1 MPTPVTRGTREIPLR
16 LAKALTVQ
24 VNAAWES
31 GELLAKTTPITQQL
45 LRFWFDD
52 VFCEQRHFNFHQGQR
67 QAILNT
73 IYVHEILK
81 PESVFDLYQAVDQ
94 ELLAEMD
101 LTLLKREKYQH
112 PQYCCK
118 MATATGKTWVL
129 EALLIWQYLNAKYE
143 EQPSGRYS
151 KNFLIVTPGL
161 IIYDRLLGAFLGKES
176 PDGSR
181 DFDRSDFKQF
191 ESLFIPPN
199 ERDTIFG
206 FVQSSIMRKEEI
218 GKKVT
223 GDGMIAITN
232 WHLLEGEEDEE
243 PMGETP
249 LDNPASIVK
258 EIFPIRPGTT
268 AGHALENLDNA
279 YLRGRELEFLARL
292 PDLVVFNDEAHHIHE
307 IKAGGEIKEVEW
319 QKSLN
324 QIAQTKGKR
333 FIQIDFSATPYD
345 VTGGGQR
352 RTKHYFPHIIVD
364 FDLYTAIHQGL
375 VKTIALDKRKEIA
388 TMELDFRALRDGNNK
403 VIGLSDGQ
411 KLMLRAGLKKLKILE
426 EQFTAFTKDATGK
439 TQKYPKMLVICEDT
453 SVSPFVVDFLKS
465 EGLGDED
472 VVQIDSDKKGSVPQ
486 DEWNKIKQKLFDIDQ
501 HEAPKVI
508 VSVLM
513 LREGFD
519 VNNIC
524 VIVPLRST
532 EAPILL
538 EQIIGRG
545 LRQMWREPEYQE
557 IKAENRIR
565 LLKKKEAPSNY
576 LDILSIIEH
585 PAFLKF
591 YDDLITQ
598 GLVGETEEEL
608 ENRRERVLGDMIS
621 VDLKPDY
628 RKYDLF
634 WPIIIADKEEYLKI
648 KDLDIE
654 KLAPIDWYSLEQLKR
669 IASREGEIFFSEE
682 VTVKTRFGEY
692 TVTADLFTAKSYNE
706 FLAKLVHIITSTL
719 GRIGPRKTRLFPVMQ
734 INQVELVK
742 LLDKFIRTRLFKEN
756 FDPFTDNNW
765 RVLMLSQAGIVEH
778 IIKEASKLIY
788 ELQNSVDVS
797 ETKVIKRYFSEVPK
811 LRMRENFALDIVK
824 TIYEKLPY
832 PSYKGE
838 LEKSFMLFCDNDSQV
853 QTLLKINEVYHDFA
867 HLTYIRT
874 DGLLS
879 SYYPDFIIKT
889 EGNVYLVETKAQK
902 ELSEE
907 NVRQKRLAAL
917 DWLKRINELK
927 PEDRMDSTW
936 SYTLLGEG
944 TFYNM
949 RDQGASVTD
958 ILEYAKLSKTK
969 LESRLF

>member
-1 MPTPVTRGTREIPLR
+1 MPTRVTTGTREIPLR
-16 LAKALTVQ
+16 LARSLTTQ
-24 VNAAWES
+24 VNAAWDS
-31 GELLAKTTPITQQL
+31 GELLAKTMPVTQRL
-45 LRFWFDD
+45 LRFWFDE
-52 VFCEQRHFNFHQGQR
+52 VFCEQRHINFHIGQR
-67 QAILNT
+67 QAILNV
-73 IYVHEILK
+73 IYAHEILK
-81 PESVFDLYQAVDQ
+81 PASVFDLYAAVDQ
-94 ELLAEMD
+94 EALSEMD

-118 MATATGKTWVL
+118 MATGTGKTWVL

-161 IIYDRLLGAFLGKES
+161 IIYDRLLDAFLGKQN

-191 ESLFIPPN
+191 ESLFIPPSD
-199 ERDTIFG
+199 RDTIFG
-206 FVQSSIMRKEEI
+206 FVQSSVMRKEEI

-223 GDGMIAITN
+223 GDGFIAITN
-232 WHLLEGEEDEE
+232 WHLLEGEEDAE
-243 PMGETP
+243 PLDQTP
-249 LDNPASIVK
+249 LDNPASVIK
-258 EIFPIRPGTT
+258 DIFPIRPGTS
-268 AGHALENLDNA
+268 AGHALESLDNA
-279 YLRGRELEFLARL
+279 YLRGRELEFLTNL

-307 IKAGGEIKEVEW
+307 IKSGGEIKEVEW
-319 QKSLN
+319 QRSLN
-324 QIAQTKGKR
+324 QISKSKGQR

-364 FDLYTAIHQGL
+364 FDLYTAIHLGL

-388 TMELDFRALRDGNNK
+388 TMELDFRALRDGNR

-426 EQFTAFTKDATGK
+426 EQFTEFTKDAAGK
-439 TQKYPKMLVICEDT
+439 SNKHPKMLVICEDT
-453 SVSPFVVDFLKS
+453 LVSPFVVDFLKG
-465 EGLGDED
+465 EGLREED
-472 VVQIDSDKKGSVPQ
+472 VIQIDSDKKGSVPQ
-486 DEWNKIKQKLFDIDQ
+486 DEWDRIKQRLFDIDR

-545 LRQMWREPEYQE
+545 LRVMWREPEYQD
-557 IKAENRIR
+557 IKNENRIR
-565 LLKKKEAPSNY
+565 LLEKKEAPLSY

-591 YDDLITQ
+591 YNDLIAQ
-598 GLVGETEEEL
+598 GLIGETRDEL
-608 ENRRERVLGDMIS
+608 KNRRESVLGDMIS
-621 VDLKPDY
+621 VGLKKGY
-628 RKYDLF
+628 EQYDLF
-634 WPIIIADKEEYLKI
+634 WPIILVDREEYLLAQALNI
-648 KDLDIE
+648 D

-669 IASREGEIFFSEE
+669 MVPKEGETFFSEE
-682 VTVKTRFGEY
+682 ITVKTRFGEY
-692 TVTADLFTAKSYNE
+692 AVTADLFTAKSYNE
-706 FLAKLVHIITSTL
+706 FLAKLVHTISTVL
-719 GRIGPRKTRLFPVMQ
+719 GRVGQRKTKPFPTMQ
-734 INQVELVK
+734 INQAELVK
-742 LLDKFIRTRLFKEN
+742 LLDRFIRTRLFN
-756 FDPFTDNNW
+756 QVFDPFENNNW
-765 RVLMLSQAGIVEH
+765 RVLLLSKSGIVEH

-797 ETKVIKRYFSEVPK
+797 ESRVIKRYFSEVRT

-832 PSYKGE
+832 PSHKGE
-838 LEKSFMLFCDNDSQV
+838 LEKNFMLFCDSDSQV
-853 QTLLKINEVYHDFA
+853 QALLKINEVYHDFA

-879 SYYPDFIIKT
+879 SYYPDFIVKT
-889 EGNVYLVETKAQK
+889 KDSIYLVETKAQK
-902 ELSEE
+902 ELSEQ
-907 NVRQKRLAAL
+907 NVKQKRLAAL
-917 DWLKRINELK
+917 DWLNRVNKLQ
-927 PEDRMDSTW
+927 PEYRMDAIW
-936 SYTLLGEG
+936 SYVLLGEE

-949 RDQGASVTD
+949 KDRGASVTD
-958 ILEYAKLSKTK
+958 ILEYAKLSRAKI
-969 LESRLF
+969 ESRLF

>member
-1 MPTPVTRGTREIPLR
+1 MPTPVTSGTRDIPLR
-16 LAKALTVQ
+16 LARALTAQ

-31 GELLAKTTPITQQL
+31 GELLDKTTPITQRL
-45 LRFWFDD
+45 LRFWFSD
-52 VFCEQRHFNFHQGQR
+52 VFCEQRHFNFHSGQR

-73 IYVHEILK
+73 IYVHEILR
-81 PESVFDLYQAVDQ
+81 PTSVFDLYAAVDQ

-101 LTLLKREKYQH
+101 LTLLRREKYQH

-151 KNFLIVTPGL
+151 KNFLIVAPGL
-161 IIYDRLLGAFLGKES
+161 IVYERLLGAFLGKEDA
-176 PDGSR
+176 DGNR

-191 ESLFIPPN
+191 ESLLIPPSD
-199 ERDTIFG
+199 RDAIFG
-206 FVQSSIMRKEEI
+206 FVQSSVMRKEEI

-223 GDGMIAITN
+223 GEGMIAITH
-232 WHLLEGEEDEE
+232 WRLLQSEEDEE
-243 PMGETP
+243 PLGETP
-249 LDNPASIVK
+249 LENPSLVVK

-268 AGHALENLDNA
+268 AGHALESLDNT
-279 YLRGRELEFLARL
+279 YLRGRELEFLTNL
-292 PDLVVFNDEAHHIHE
+292 PDLVVFNDEAHRIHE
-307 IKAGGEIKEVEW
+307 IKSASGIKEVEW

-324 QIAQTKGKR
+324 LISEPKGQR

-364 FDLYTAIHQGL
+364 FDLYTAIHHGL

-388 TMELDFRALRDGNNK
+388 TMELDFRALRDSNNS

-426 EQFTAFTKDATGK
+426 EQFTAFTKDAAGK
-439 TQKYPKMLVICEDT
+439 SQKYPKMLVICEDT
-453 SVSPFVVDFLKS
+453 KVSPFVVDFLKG
-465 EGLGDED
+465 EGLSED
-472 VVQIDSDKKGSVPQ
+472 DILQIDSDKKGSVPQ
-486 DEWNKIKQKLFDIDQ
+486 DEWDAIKQRLFDIDRR
-501 HEAPKVI
+501 ESPKVI

-545 LRQMWREPEYQE
+545 LRLMWREPEYQE
-557 IKAENRIR
+557 IKDENRIR
-565 LLKKKEAPSNY
+565 LLKKKEAPSCY

-585 PAFLKF
+585 PAFLRF
-591 YDDLITQ
+591 YDDLIAQ
-598 GLVGETEEEL
+598 GLVGETKEEL

-621 VDLKPDY
+621 VGLKPDY
-628 RKYDLF
+628 QKYDLF
-634 WPIIIADKEEYLKI
+634 WPIILADKEEYLEVKA
-648 KDLDIE
+648 LDIE

-669 IASREGEIFFSEE
+669 MVPKEGEIFFSEE
-682 VTVKTRFGEY
+682 ITVRTRFGEY
-692 TVTADLFTAKSYNE
+692 MVTADLFTAKSYNE
-706 FLAKLVHIITSTL
+706 FLAKLVRIITSTL
-719 GRIGPRKTRLFPVMQ
+719 GKIGSRKTKLFPMMQ
-734 INQVELVK
+734 VNQVELVK
-742 LLDKFIRTRLFKEN
+742 LLDRFIRTRLFKQD
-756 FDPFTDNNW
+756 FDPFKDNNW
-765 RVLMLSQAGIVEH
+765 RVLMLSKAGIVEH

-797 ETKVIKRYFSEVPK
+797 EAKVIKRYFSEVRK
-811 LRMRENFALDIVK
+811 LRMRENFALDIIK

-832 PSYKGE
+832 PSHKGG
-838 LEKSFMLFCDNDSQV
+838 LEKDFMLFCDNDSQV
-853 QTLLKINEVYHDFA
+853 QALLKIHEFYHEFA
-867 HLTYIRT
+867 RLSYIRA

-879 SYYPDFIIKT
+879 SYCPDFIVKT
-889 EGNVYLVETKAQK
+889 ESNVYLVETKAQK
-902 ELSEE
+902 ELNEQ

-917 DWLKRINELK
+917 DWLKRVNELK
-927 PEDRMDSTW
+927 PEDRMNSTW
-936 SYTLLGEG
+936 SYVLLGEN

-949 RDQGASVTD
+949 RDQGASATD
-958 ILEYAKLSKTK
+958 ILEYAKLSKAK
-969 LESRLF
+969 IESRLL